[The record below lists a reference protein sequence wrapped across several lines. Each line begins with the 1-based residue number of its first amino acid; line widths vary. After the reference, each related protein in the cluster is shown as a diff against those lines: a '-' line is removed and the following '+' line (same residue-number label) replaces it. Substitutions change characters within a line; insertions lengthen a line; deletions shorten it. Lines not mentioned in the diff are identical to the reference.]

1 MQRIFPEQQRSALK
15 HERRKTMNRVLS
27 TTIAALFAA
36 GASGVALAEK
46 PVQDQSVNPA
56 SASTTATDTTTD
68 DTYTHG
74 ETVRQAAQ
82 DARTQTDQNRGELV
96 REAAHTQRDFM
107 KFDTDNNGSLSTA
120 ELSADTELTSNFST
134 LDENGD
140 GILSRAEFDGHLQ
153 LGDTDDTVEDEE

>member
-1 MQRIFPEQQRSALK
+1 
-15 HERRKTMNRVLS
+15 MNRVLS

-36 GASGVALAEK
+36 GVSGAALAEK

-56 SASTTATDTTTD
+56 SASTTATQTPTQTD
-68 DTYTHG
+68 ETYNHG
-74 ETVRQAAQ
+74 QAVSQAAQ
-82 DARTQTDQNRGELV
+82 DAREQTDQNRGELV

-107 KFDTDNNGSLSTA
+107 KFDADKNGTLSTA
-120 ELSADTELTSNFST
+120 ELAADTELTTNFAT